1 MAGFSHLA
9 EKFENKEKD
18 KNFSVE
24 SEYGSIQA
32 QNGQVNLNSTQ
43 TQKSSQSA
51 AAAVN
56 ESVEIYECDYCPFET
71 NEKLERHQHMA
82 VKHEMCCICDQ
93 KWTFHP
99 NVEGSGIFNH
109 LEDRHYFKVLRC
121 ENCSFCC
128 LTANALNLHET
139 WMCIGI
145 DSAENTL
152 TSIESKKST
161 VGRNAKK
168 STAGTNAKKS
178 GLEKNAKSSTV
189 GKNAKNTVKPK
200 VAKHRGKSSQKDGK
214 TVSPSN
220 DFSESSSEPQI
231 VNKLSCLRCSEKFTV
246 QELRRHYAKC
256 YATEQKISPTVPEE
270 SDAIMSSAS
279 GSNIGTVGN
288 SAAILSHN
296 NMSPSIAKGC

>member
-32 QNGQVNLNSTQ
+32 QNVQVNLNSTQ

-51 AAAVN
+51 AAVN
-56 ESVEIYECDYCPFET
+56 ESFEIYECDYCPFET
-71 NEKLERHQHMA
+71 KEKLERHQHMA

-109 LEDRHYFKVLRC
+109 LEDCHYFKVFRC

-128 LTANALNLHET
+128 LTANALKLHET

-152 TSIESKKST
+152 TSIETKKST
-161 VGRNAKK
+161 VGRNTKK
-168 STAGTNAKKS
+168 STAVTNAKKS

-189 GKNAKNTVKPK
+189 GKNAKNTVKQK

-231 VNKLSCLRCSEKFTV
+231 VSKISCLRCSEKFTV

-256 YATEQKISPTVPEE
+256 YATEREISPTVPEE

-288 SAAILSHN
+288 SAAILSRN